1 MNSSEEQIQNI
12 VYNKYTIVDLF
23 KQSNVETDNKLRN
36 QLENKILKL
45 SESLAELI
53 KLASEIML
61 DSELSNKET
70 GALLALIV
78 FIKNNLSLKIEN
90 KALGDKDKIIEIM
103 VSFLPILEVSGHMKK
118 PIQDVIS
125 NCLVILLKSSLI
137 NTDFEML
144 NDLFK
149 QITRN
154 AENNQSV
161 EKLTSIY
168 TVVYN
173 CLNSN
178 LSTDVF
184 LGLVGQT
191 KLIMDFMMKYITDLL
206 NSITSINSADELEY
220 ICKLFELKKNFFE
233 ILFLVSMKLK
243 KLDKLHSETKDTF
256 INCYIDFA
264 INTILYESQNRS
276 FISFT
281 NNKKIDCSV
290 NAMKGKAFMWISMLI
305 QYDGNDEI
313 FHPKLIEKSISL
325 FTVISE
331 GLKYLVKNHLDYL
344 SKMNNVESEFSDNE
358 YNSIIFQ
365 ANLFLSRIL
374 IREPMVSTMM
384 PRIKE

>member
-1 MNSSEEQIQNI
+1 MNTSDEKIQSN
-12 VYNKYTIVDLF
+12 VQNKYTVVELF
-23 KQSNVETDNKLRN
+23 KQSNIETDNVIRS

-45 SESLAELI
+45 SENI
-53 KLASEIML
+53 PGMVKLAAEIMQ
-61 DSELSNKET
+61 DPELVVQE
-70 GALLALIV
+70 GAILALIV
-78 FIKNNLSLKIEN
+78 FIKNNISLQIEN
-90 KALGDKDKIIEIM
+90 RSLMDKDKLLEIM
-103 VSFLPILEVSGHMKK
+103 ISFLPIFECSGRMTKK
-118 PIQDVIS
+118 IQDVIS
-125 NCLVILLKSSLI
+125 TCLNSLLKSPII

-154 AENNQSV
+154 AENEQSI
-161 EKLTSIY
+161 EKLSSIY
-168 TVVYN
+168 LVVYN
-173 CLNSN
+173 CMNSN
-178 LSTDVF
+178 INNDVF

-191 KLIMDFMMKYITDLL
+191 KLVMDFMMKYITDLL
-206 NSITSINSADELEY
+206 NSITSINSTTELDF
-220 ICKLFELKKNFFE
+220 ICRVFDLKKNFFE

-243 KLDKLHSETKDTF
+243 KLEKLHSEIKDTF
-256 INCYIDFA
+256 INCYLDFA
-264 INTILYESQNRS
+264 INTIQYESQNRS

-281 NNKKIDCSV
+281 NNKKIDCAV
-290 NAMKGKAFMWISMLI
+290 NSMKGKAFMWISMLI

-325 FTVISE
+325 FSIISE

-344 SKMNNVESEFSDNE
+344 SKMNNLDNDYTDNE
-358 YNSIIFQ
+358 YNSVIFQ